1 MNDDNKNNNNP
12 TNNNT
17 NTNTNTSTNT
27 NNNNDND
34 NNNNNK
40 NNNNNNNKIDI
51 NTNNTYSSRKHKNMN
66 NDNNN
71 NNSNN
76 HNHINSSNCNNMLK
90 VYYLLTPPCRMTL
103 PPTRMALGGIVAGM
117 ARLGAEVPAR
127 DTTGGPQGHRNVPW
141 TRRGCSSFG
150 SSSRCVKMQ
159 CPMRIQLRFPQAKRM
174 MQTRARET
182 PLLRRH
188 QGIRAPECAYGPA
201 GGVRGLPTDPLYPI
215 RARPSRCLSFLLLL
229 VQAETAELLQGLG
242 SKGILLLLCVLL
254 QSWSQFPSPQM
265 NAIEI

>member
-1 MNDDNKNNNNP
+1 M
-12 TNNNT
+12 
-17 NTNTNTSTNT
+17 
-27 NNNNDND
+27 ND
-34 NNNNNK
+34 NNNNN
-40 NNNNNNNKIDI
+40 NIDI
-51 NTNNTYSSRKHKNMN
+51 NINNTYSSHGIAMPITLTLISRKHKNMN

-76 HNHINSSNCNNMLK
+76 HKHINSSNCNSMLK
-90 VYYLLTPPCRMTL
+90 VYHLLTPPCRMTL
-103 PPTRMALGGIVAGM
+103 PPTRMALGGIVTGM

-127 DTTGGPQGHRNVPW
+127 DTTGGPQGHRKVPW

-229 VQAETAELLQGLG
+229 VQAETLQGLG
-242 SKGILLLLCVLL
+242 SKGFLLLLLCVLL

>member
-1 MNDDNKNNNNP
+1 MFIGPK
-12 TNNNT
+12 
-17 NTNTNTSTNT
+17 SQ
-27 NNNNDND
+27 
-34 NNNNNK
+34 
-40 NNNNNNNKIDI
+40 
-51 NTNNTYSSRKHKNMN
+51 
-66 NDNNN
+66 
-71 NNSNN
+71 
-76 HNHINSSNCNNMLK
+76 
-90 VYYLLTPPCRMTL
+90 TPCL
-103 PPTRMALGGIVAGM
+103 GTRPRTPMALIGMNAGM
-117 ARLGAEVPAR
+117 ARVGAEVPAKR
-127 DTTGGPQGHRNVPW
+127 MNGGPHSGAWVLW
-141 TRRGCSSFG
+141 FRRG
-150 SSSRCVKMQ
+150 SSSGDGSSSMRCA
-159 CPMRIQLRFPQAKRM
+159 CPMRIQLRFPQSKR
-174 MQTRARET
+174 MQTRAGTKIPEESLLPQCQKRMPEGA